1 MRRLW
6 NATTLAISLLLI
18 ALAILPLIAGKL
30 LRPEQVS
37 VSAEPLTRT
46 NQWWVFF
53 DRDGDLKLQDVIER
67 RELFSPLERRSLD
80 LPASDQAV
88 WLQVP
93 IPAHHEPRWLW
104 LFGPRI
110 EYLDFY
116 LLKNGHLERQRETGA
131 LRPLSSRP
139 YASSAYLF
147 PLPND
152 GKTREV
158 WLRLNNPHQ
167 AALAWFDS
175 LDTKGLLAEGR
186 SAYLLGALLC
196 TLIIGLVYNLVRFYY
211 NKATCNLWLA
221 LAQGSLLLSSAG
233 HFGLLTLWLP
243 PLGLKQGLIADTCAL
258 GCFLFILLFSS
269 SFFDRVR
276 PNRLLAW
283 LLHGQALL
291 IGTAMLLGGLYSRGW
306 LQSLLILSTA
316 LTVTMIPAYHWLNG
330 YRPARLVLAGML
342 FFHMGFT
349 LYLTI
354 PLDFGQST
362 PLWLMLDLFVFTAVS
377 ALTLTFAMAE
387 RQRGIERETVAQHTS
402 EAATSAELRAKAE
415 FLAKLSHEIRTPMN
429 GVLGM
434 TELLLGTPLTAKQ
447 YDYVQTINSSGN
459 ELLSLIN
466 DILDI
471 SRLESRQI
479 EPDDVQYDLN
489 GLIEDCLGIFRAK
502 AEKRKVELIG
512 FIQPQVPRVLN
523 GDPTRLRQVLL
534 SLIENAFRQ
543 TDEGDI
549 LLKVSLDTSGPQPSL
564 HIAVQ
569 DSGEAMPEN
578 KRETLLNDQVRSSD
592 LLSAAQIDGS
602 LSLIIARQLVS
613 LMHGRYGID
622 VGPGRGTTVWLT
634 LPLDPARLEHPVADL
649 DSPLRDAR
657 LLVVDDNDTC
667 RKVLLQ
673 QCSAWGMKV
682 STVSSGKE
690 ALALLRTKANLRE
703 YFDVVLLDQGMPGMS
718 GLQLAQKIK
727 EDPGLNQDIL
737 LIMLT
742 GASDAPGRITARNAG
757 IQCCLGKPVAGY
769 TLKTTLAEQL
779 AQRRE
784 LNLQPEHLGESA
796 PLEVPNDFRILVAE
810 DNSISTKVI
819 RGMLRKLNLQ
829 PDTAS
834 NGEEALQA
842 MKAKQYDL
850 VLMDCEMPVLDG
862 FAATE
867 QLRAWEA
874 LEHRPRTPIVALT
887 AHILSEHRE
896 HARQVGMDG
905 HLAKPVE
912 LSQLR
917 ELIEQWVERKERQR
931 QVLSL
936 SR

>member
-1 MRRLW
+1 VRRLW
-6 NATTLAISLLLI
+6 NATTLAICLLLI
-18 ALAILPLIAGKL
+18 ALATLPFVAGNL

-37 VSAEPLTRT
+37 VSAESPTRA
-46 NQWWVFF
+46 NQWWIFF
-53 DRDGDLKLQDVIER
+53 DQGGHLRLEDVTDR
-67 RELFSPLERRSLD
+67 RELFSPLDRRSLT

-93 IPAHHEPRWLW
+93 IPAHAEPRWLW
-104 LFGPRI
+104 MFGPRI
-110 EYLDFY
+110 ERLDFY
-116 LLKNGHLERQRETGA
+116 LLKGGNLEQKLETGA
-131 LRPLSSRP
+131 VRPLDSRP
-139 YASSAYLF
+139 YASSSYLF

-152 GKTREV
+152 GETREV
-158 WLRLNNPHQ
+158 WLRLSNPHQ
-167 AALAWFDS
+167 MALAWFGT
-175 LDTKGLLAEGR
+175 LDTAGLLAEGR

-196 TLIIGLVYNLVRFYY
+196 TLAIGLVYNLIRFFY
-211 NKATCNLWLA
+211 NKANCNLWLS
-221 LAQGSLLLSSAG
+221 LAQGSLLLSTTS
-233 HFGLLTLWLP
+233 HFGLLALWLP
-243 PLGLKQGLIADTCAL
+243 QLSLRQSLIADASAL
-258 GCFLFILLFSS
+258 GSFLFLLLFSD
-269 SFFDRVR
+269 SFFDRAKR
-276 PNRLLAW
+276 SRAFDW
-283 LLHGQALL
+283 LLRGQAVL
-291 IGTAMLLGGLYSRGW
+291 IGLAMLLSGLYDQGW
-306 LQSLLILSTA
+306 LHNLLIVPAA
-316 LTVTMIPAYHWLNG
+316 LTVTLVPAYHWLNG
-330 YRPARLVLAGML
+330 YRPARLVLVGML
-342 FFHMGFT
+342 FLHLGFT
-349 LYLTI
+349 TYLTM
-354 PLDFGQST
+354 PFDFNQNS
-362 PLWLMLDLFVFTAVS
+362 PVWLMLDLFAFTALS
-377 ALTLTFAMAE
+377 GLMLTFAMAE
-387 RQRGIERETVAQHTS
+387 RQRGIERETAAQHTN
-402 EAATSAELRAKAE
+402 EAATSAELRAKSE

-502 AEKRKVELIG
+502 AEQRKVELIG
-512 FIQPQVPRVLN
+512 FIQPQVPRVVN

-549 LLKVSLDTSGPQPSL
+549 LLKVSLDTGSPQPRL

-569 DSGEAMPEN
+569 DSGEAMPAA
-578 KRETLLNDQVRSSD
+578 KREALLKDRVRSSD

-613 LMHGRYGID
+613 LMHGSYGID
-622 VGPGRGTTVWLT
+622 VGPTRGTTVWLS

-649 DSPLRDAR
+649 DSPLQDAR

-703 YFDVVLLDQGMPGMS
+703 YFDVVLLDQGMPGMN

-757 IQCCLGKPVAGY
+757 IQCCLAKPVAGY

-779 AQRRE
+779 GQRRE
-784 LNLQPEHLGESA
+784 HNLQPEALGESA
-796 PLEVPNDFRILVAE
+796 PLEVPSDFKILVAE

-850 VLMDCEMPVLDG
+850 VLMDCEMPILDG

-874 LEHRPRTPIVALT
+874 LEHRPRTPVVALT